1 LKENPHVKSFKLWLA
16 ALVVLVAP
24 SASLLAQNFKPVAV
38 VSIGSIKETLADI
51 SYLTKAA
58 GMEDA
63 GKSASFF
70 ASALTT
76 GIDKEKPLGLYVVPK
91 AGDFH
96 AVAFIPLEPNGLS
109 TILKVHKEQ
118 VGEPKDA
125 GNGILE
131 IGTDRTA
138 FVREQGAWAF
148 VAESKEHLVDLPP
161 DPASLLGTLPTKY
174 NFAGKLMIQNIP
186 EDLRKMAISEI
197 KLGIERVLNSPAAQ
211 RGNIDRE
218 QAQNLSK
225 IYTTQIEKLITES
238 DELMMGLG
246 IDPTAKH
253 VVLDVGFSAKEGT
266 ALARQMALQT
276 SVKTN
281 FSGFLLPEAAVTM
294 VAAGNV
300 SKEDIAQVATVMKS
314 MREQYARQLD
324 DIPNIP
330 ADKRDAI
337 KGLVYQVFDVLE
349 KTMAGGRTDGGMAV
363 VLLPKSVSFIGGGL
377 VIDGPA
383 VEKILKSAVEL
394 GQGHRDFPQ
403 VQMNTG
409 TLGDLTLHKLTANI
423 PDEEARQ
430 VLGEKLEVIFAI
442 GAKRF
447 FVTGGKDA
455 EGLLK
460 KVLDSSA
467 AASEKPVPPMQMTI
481 SALPILKF
489 IRSIDDNPMV
499 AGLIGSLE
507 QSGNDRITILS
518 QAGERSSTTRIEVQ
532 EGVIRAI
539 GEGAKAAG
547 AARGR

>member
-1 LKENPHVKSFKLWLA
+1 MKSFKLWLA

-24 SASLLAQNFKPVAV
+24 SASLVAQNFKPVAV

-148 VAESKEHLVDLPP
+148 VAESKEHLADLPP
-161 DPASLLGTLPTKY
+161 DPAALLGALPTKY

-238 DELMMGLG
+238 DDCLLYTSDAADEL
-246 IDPTAKH
+246 
-253 VVLDVGFSAKEGT
+253 
-266 ALARQMALQT
+266 
-276 SVKTN
+276 
-281 FSGFLLPEAAVTM
+281 
-294 VAAGNV
+294 
-300 SKEDIAQVATVMKS
+300 
-314 MREQYARQLD
+314 
-324 DIPNIP
+324 
-330 ADKRDAI
+330 
-337 KGLVYQVFDVLE
+337 
-349 KTMAGGRTDGGMAV
+349 
-363 VLLPKSVSFIGGGL
+363 
-377 VIDGPA
+377 
-383 VEKILKSAVEL
+383 
-394 GQGHRDFPQ
+394 
-403 VQMNTG
+403 
-409 TLGDLTLHKLTANI
+409 
-423 PDEEARQ
+423 
-430 VLGEKLEVIFAI
+430 
-442 GAKRF
+442 
-447 FVTGGKDA
+447 
-455 EGLLK
+455 
-460 KVLDSSA
+460 
-467 AASEKPVPPMQMTI
+467 
-481 SALPILKF
+481 
-489 IRSIDDNPMV
+489 
-499 AGLIGSLE
+499 
-507 QSGNDRITILS
+507 
-518 QAGERSSTTRIEVQ
+518 
-532 EGVIRAI
+532 
-539 GEGAKAAG
+539 
-547 AARGR
+547 

>member
-1 LKENPHVKSFKLWLA
+1 VKSSFKLWLLPLV
-16 ALVVLVAP
+16 ALV
-24 SASLLAQNFKPVAV
+24 LLAAPAAPALAQTFKPVAV
-38 VSIGSIKETLADI
+38 VSIASIKETLADVGYI
-51 SYLTKAA
+51 TKTA

-138 FVREQGAWAF
+138 FVREQGSWAF
-148 VAESKEHLVDLPP
+148 IAESKEHLANLPP
-161 DPASLLGTLPTKY
+161 DPAALLAALPTKY
-174 NFAGKLMIQNIP
+174 NIAGKLMIQNIP

-197 KLGIERVLNSPAAQ
+197 KLGMERFLNSPAAQ
-211 RGNIDRE
+211 RGNIGRD
-218 QAQNLSK
+218 QAQDLTK
-225 IYTTQIEKLITES
+225 IYSANIEKFITES
-238 DELMMGLG
+238 DELYVGAG

-253 VVLDVGFSAKEGT
+253 VVIDIGFSAKEGT
-266 ALARQMALQT
+266 SLAKQMALQT
-276 SVKTN
+276 EVKTN
-281 FSGFLLPEAAVTM
+281 FAGFLLPEAAVTM
-294 VAAGNV
+294 NAASKV
-300 SKEDIAQVATVMKS
+300 SKEDIEQIGPIMKS
-314 MREQYARQLD
+314 MREQWAKQLD
-324 DIPNIP
+324 DAPNIP

-337 KGLVYQVFDVLE
+337 KGLLNQFVDVLE
-349 KTMAGGRTDGGMAV
+349 KTIAAGRTDGGMAV
-363 VLLPKSVSFIGGGL
+363 VLLPKSVSFIAGGL
-377 VIDGPA
+377 IVDGPA
-383 VEKILKSAVEL
+383 FEKILKSAVDL

-403 VQMNTG
+403 VQLNAG
-409 TLGDLTLHKLTANI
+409 TLGDLKLHKLTAPI
-423 PDEEARQ
+423 DDEDVRQ
-430 VLGEKLEVIFAI
+430 VLGDKLEIIFAV
-442 GAKRF
+442 GANRF
-447 FVTGGKDA
+447 FVSGGKDA

-460 KVLDSSA
+460 KVLDASA
-467 AASEKPVPPMQMTI
+467 AAPEKSVPPMQMNI
-481 SALPILKF
+481 AALPMLKF
-489 IRSIDDNPMV
+489 YRSVDDNPLV
-499 AGLIGSLE
+499 NGLIASLE

-518 QAGERSSTTRIEVQ
+518 EAGARSINYRVEIQ

-547 AARGR
+547 VAHRR